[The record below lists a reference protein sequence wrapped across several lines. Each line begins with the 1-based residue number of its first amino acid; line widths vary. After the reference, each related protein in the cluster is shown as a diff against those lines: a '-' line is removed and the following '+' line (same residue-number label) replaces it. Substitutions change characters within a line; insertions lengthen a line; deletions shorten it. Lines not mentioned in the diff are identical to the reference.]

1 MQCVDYRFL
10 GRQRLN
16 GTLNALLFRKSGI
29 SDLDTINKVISA
41 DQSWK
46 KSSGHAFEEMVKD
59 EPSCFVIIDNRDNM
73 RTVAIQKRK
82 KAFGNPGQVAKILTD
97 VIFRNLN
104 KEYCY
109 SFEILPEYY
118 PEDLYKDLSD
128 NYRQQYEVAEFLMQK
143 LCIYS

>member
-10 GRQRLN
+10 GWQRLN

-82 KAFGNPGQVAKILTD
+82 KAFGNPGQVAKIL
-97 VIFRNLN
+97 
-104 KEYCY
+104 
-109 SFEILPEYY
+109 PM
-118 PEDLYKDLSD
+118 LSS
-128 NYRQQYEVAEFLMQK
+128 ET
-143 LCIYS
+143 